1 MKMGNRFNSR
11 RVSVF
16 LFGTAIVVLLVAVLI
31 HRDAERVTMA
41 LTKPQEDILD
51 LSLVVNQIRGL
62 NRLETAAMRVTHV
75 GTISQSYTLIPNLLA
90 GDELTLYSVGDVIAG
105 VDLAQLQPDDIR
117 REPNGAIV
125 IHLPAASILVSRL
138 DNRQTHIVSRR
149 TGIFRRADQQ
159 LEARGRQY
167 AEISIRNEAVHRGI
181 LTLAQQNAEQR
192 IAILARS
199 LGAKAVVFAERPAN
213 PERPST
219 LR

>member
-1 MKMGNRFNSR
+1 MKLENRFNSS
-11 RVSVF
+11 RVAVF
-16 LFGTAIVVLLVAVLI
+16 LFGTAVVVLLVAVLI
-31 HRDAERVTMA
+31 CRDAERAAMA
-41 LTKPQEDILD
+41 LTRSHEELLD

-75 GTISQSYTLIPNLLA
+75 GTVAQSYTLIPNLLA

-125 IHLPAASILVSRL
+125 IRLPAASILVSRL
-138 DNRQTHIVSRR
+138 DNRQTHIVSRH

-181 LTLAQQNAEQR
+181 LTLAQQNAQER
-192 IAILARS
+192 IASLARS
-199 LGAKAVVFAERPAN
+199 LGARTVVFEQRPMN
-213 PERPST
+213 LGSGSR
-219 LR
+219 